1 MARVIV
7 RGKPNE
13 QRIRIVAQQLMRE
26 ITHTERK

>member
-13 QRIRIVAQQLMRE
+13 QRIRVVAQQIMKE
-26 ITHTERK
+26 IAHSRR